1 MPFPHLSYKLEY
13 PVLKETAEYD
23 SYSIVRSC
31 ANWLIK
37 SSLFSLRV
45 FVGSEPLYLLQGTFS
60 HFPQCFTTIIY
71 SAYFFAG
78 IFQPEYLSF
87 DYRTAFTIYRIILTF
102 RTYNTTATDN
112 FIHILTIPLYKRE
125 VVYFFIFDFG
135 VGNSLYIAWNKPVKN
150 SLLSTSSTNS
160 ISFAPS

>member
-1 MPFPHLSYKLEY
+1 MTLIPLCGVALTDWLNPRCF
-13 PVLKETAEYD
+13 LKEFLWGQNYYTCHKEL
-23 SYSIVRSC
+23 SRTFHNVLFFSI
-31 ANWLIK
+31 
-37 SSLFSLRV
+37 
-45 FVGSEPLYLLQGTFS
+45 Y
-60 HFPQCFTTIIY
+60 TTIIY